1 MLKASDIMKRKGIVQ
16 KQMDMNKFNEVI
28 ENFFMTHEPKETI
41 LLTPKRFI
49 EMDNPPEGDFIDYLD
64 VSVWEKRSEDP
75 DDPFD
80 FIDYQFMKKNG
91 MLRPILMVNE
101 PFIGNAAGW
110 LRDLWIHCE
119 EQNTKEEEGIHRVS
133 AGVKPNKAWNIIV
146 SRS

>member
-49 EMDNPPEGDFIDYLD
+49 EMDNPPEGDIIDYLD
-64 VSVWEKRSEDP
+64 VSVWEKKCDDPDDP

-80 FIDYQFMKKNG
+80 FISYQCMKKSG
-91 MLRPILMVNE
+91 MLRPILIVNE

-110 LRDLWIHCE
+110 LRDFCGF
-119 EQNTKEEEGIHRVS
+119 TVKSRTRKKKKEY
-133 AGVKPNKAWNIIV
+133 IV
-146 SRS
+146 SLPV

>member
-28 ENFFMTHEPKETI
+28 ENFFMTHEPKDTI

-64 VSVWEKRSEDP
+64 VSVWEKKCDDP

-80 FIDYQFMKKNG
+80 FIDYQCMKKNG
-91 MLRPILMVNE
+91 MLRPILVVNE
-101 PFIGNAAGW
+101 PIIREAAVW
-110 LRDLWIHCE
+110 LRDYCHFDVKSR
-119 EQNTKEEEGIHRVS
+119 TRKKKKEY
-133 AGVKPNKAWNIIV
+133 IV
-146 SRS
+146 SLPV

>member
-28 ENFFMTHEPKETI
+28 ENFFMEHEPKDTV

-64 VSVWEKRSEDP
+64 VSVWEKKCDDP

-80 FIDYQFMKKNG
+80 FIDYQ
-91 MLRPILMVNE
+91 
-101 PFIGNAAGW
+101 
-110 LRDLWIHCE
+110 
-119 EQNTKEEEGIHRVS
+119 
-133 AGVKPNKAWNIIV
+133 
-146 SRS
+146 